1 MPPMAMTEFTVTV
14 DDDHLD
20 KIEELAARLRSSG
33 MHIDQVLNEV
43 GVISG
48 FAPSDRRQDLRAV
61 PGVMSIEGVRTFQLP
76 PSDSPIQ

>member
-1 MPPMAMTEFTVTV
+1 MAMTEITVTV
-14 DDDHLD
+14 DDEHLD

-33 MHIDQVLNEV
+33 MRINQVLNEV

-61 PGVMSIEGVRTFQLP
+61 PGVMSVEGVQTFRLP
-76 PSDSPIQ
+76 PSESPIQ

>member
-1 MPPMAMTEFTVTV
+1 MRPMAMTEITVTV

-20 KIEELAARLRSSG
+20 KIEELAVQLRNSG
-33 MHIDQVLNEV
+33 MQIHQVLNEV

-48 FAPSDRRQDLRAV
+48 SAPFDRRQDLRAV

-76 PSDSPIQ
+76 PPESSVQ